1 MKNLAVILLSFF
13 ILISCSKEINNI
25 EDNQPPYPFEVT
37 VQSINFTVV
46 SISWSPSLDPEGKD
60 ITYKIY
66 LEDHLLVDSISN
78 HSHTF
83 FNLDHH
89 TAYTGKVMAFDPQG
103 NNASATFSFTTLE
116 ANVLNSGK
124 QLLDQQAVN
133 DFAQNEYNVI
143 KGDLKLGN
151 SVTIYGVPYSNISNL
166 SSLSSLSSIE
176 GTLTIHY
183 NKNLTSLDGLQ
194 NIISVGGLTID
205 VLEKIVNLDDLQ
217 SLSNITGS
225 LNIHE
230 NNKLINIDALERVT
244 TLNGN
249 LDIISNQ
256 YLPNIDG
263 LQNLT
268 TVGGDLKMR
277 RDGIQNTNGLRN
289 LIYVGG
295 DVQISYNAYIN
306 SLELENITLIDGNF
320 EIIENPILHG
330 VNGMNKLTK
339 IGGDLSISGS
349 VDGFQNLRSIGGLY
363 LSGGGHFNGLQ
374 NLKSVGSISLSETS
388 LENLDFLQQVDT
400 VKGDLYIRDYGIR
413 DLNGLK
419 NLVKIIDNF
428 SMISN
433 YELLNIDGLSKLT
446 SVGGKIYI
454 AGNSQIQNINGFQHL
469 TSAGDIEFYNNFNLS
484 NLDGFQNLISVNSL
498 SFSNNNYL
506 HDFCGIKSLL
516 ENNENIAYYVHLNYY
531 DPTKD
536 DIINGE
542 CRK

>member
-1 MKNLAVILLSFF
+1 MKNLAFILLTFF
-13 ILISCSKEINNI
+13 ILISCSKEINNS
-25 EDNQPPYPFEVT
+25 EDDQSPYPFEVT

-46 SISWSPSLDPEGKD
+46 SILWSPSLDPEGKD
-60 ITYKIY
+60 IFYKIY
-66 LEDHLLVDSISN
+66 LDDHLVVDSISN

-83 FNLDHH
+83 FNLAHH

-124 QLLDQQAVN
+124 QLFDQQAVN

-151 SVTIYGVPYSNISNL
+151 SVTIYGVPYSNISDL
-166 SSLSSLSSIE
+166 SGLFSLSSIE

-277 RDGIQNTNGLRN
+277 RDGIQNVEGLRN
-289 LIYVGG
+289 LVYVGG
-295 DVQISYNAYIN
+295 NVHIGYNYY
-306 SLELENITLIDGNF
+306 LGTVDLENITLIGGNL
-320 EIIENPILHG
+320 EISHG
-330 VNGMNKLTK
+330 VNGINKLTK

-363 LSGGGHFNGLQ
+363 LSGGGHFKGLQ
-374 NLKSVGSISLSETS
+374 NLESIGTISLSETS
-388 LENLDFLQQVDT
+388 LEDLDFLQSVDT
-400 VKGDLYIRDYGIR
+400 VKGDLYIRDYGIK

-419 NLVKIIDNF
+419 NLVKIKDNF
-428 SMISN
+428 SIINN

-446 SVGGKIYI
+446 LVGGKIYL
-454 AGNSQIQNINGFQHL
+454 AGNSQIQNINGFQNL
-469 TSAGDIEFYNNFNLS
+469 TSAGDIEFYNNYNLS

-506 HDFCGIKSLL
+506 HDLCGIKLLL
-516 ENNENIAYYVHLNYY
+516 ENNPNIEYYVHLNYY
-531 DPTKD
+531 NPTIE
-536 DIINGE
+536 DIISGN